1 MLVNRNFTACQA
13 RLRRVRWPQMP
24 GSTSQ
29 NWSGRFRVK
38 IVRQEASAT
47 PGS

>member
-13 RLRRVRWPQMP
+13 GSPGEMAADARVDIAELVGTLLRL
-24 GSTSQ
+24 
-29 NWSGRFRVK
+29 N